1 MICSTL
7 LLWKKAT
14 PHIIGILPQ
23 SRNQCHTLQAV
34 DNVMSHDNHSIIH
47 LVGPVSM

>member
-34 DNVMSHDNHSIIH
+34 DNVMSHDNHMN
-47 LVGPVSM
+47 LNDTPYYVL